1 MSSSFCHSFLRVMII
16 MRSYVPLFQEGDR
29 PLSALKKNSTLISGY
44 LSRVEYMREKLE
56 HDRLMFEL
64 EIVQRE
70 CAKQNL
76 NKNRRKRNVG
86 WMILLSLY
94 WHVCCK
100 CASRYIHVAA
110 CKGLICTSALNLNCV
125 DTHICP
131 AIVTNSLP
139 MRSSHKSILCS
150 LH

>member
-1 MSSSFCHSFLRVMII
+1 MII

-86 WMILLSLY
+86 
-94 WHVCCK
+94 
-100 CASRYIHVAA
+100 
-110 CKGLICTSALNLNCV
+110 
-125 DTHICP
+125 
-131 AIVTNSLP
+131 
-139 MRSSHKSILCS
+139 
-150 LH
+150 